1 VTKGP
6 AERVAHALL
15 YEGYLLYPY
24 RTSAAKNRFRWT
36 LGSLYPCA
44 LAQLAGEPA
53 ELHAECLVLRLVSA
67 GDPRLDVSVRFL
79 QLAPHTRDGAISQAA
94 VERRLELPEL
104 RLAELATSARARTF
118 DLATAAADDFD
129 ESGLRCAQLQVR
141 VTVVVRPV
149 AEAVQRIAI
158 TVRNLTAVDERALST
173 PFDRRRAEPLLLA
186 SANLLLSCR
195 DGQFVSL
202 LEPPPE
208 LAPLA
213 EGCRNIGVWPV
224 LVGTEPAR
232 DCMLASPIILYD
244 YPAIAPES
252 SGDHFDATE
261 IDELL
266 RLRLLTLAEP
276 EKAELRAAD
285 PRTRELLERAEGL
298 SEEGVWALHGARRDP
313 PASGGRPALGPGERV
328 RLCPRPGR
336 DAFDHVLRGEPATI
350 IGCEQDLEGRAYYTV
365 TLDND
370 PGRDLGLQGFPGHR
384 FFFEPDEVEKWR

>member
-1 VTKGP
+1 MTQGP
-6 AERVAHALL
+6 AERVARALL

-44 LAQLAGEPA
+44 LAELASEPA
-53 ELHAECLVLRLVSA
+53 ELHAECLVLRLVSLR
-67 GDPRLDVSVRFL
+67 DPRLDVSVRFL
-79 QLAPHTRDGAISQAA
+79 QPAWQLQDGEISQAA

-104 RLAELATSARARTF
+104 RLAELASSACARTF
-118 DLATAAADDFD
+118 ELATGADDCD
-129 ESGLRCAQLQVR
+129 DSGRWCPPLQVR
-141 VTVVVRPV
+141 VTVVVRRV

-158 TVRNLTAVDERALST
+158 TVRNVTAVDEHALST
-173 PFDRRRAEPLLLA
+173 PFDRTRASPFLLA
-186 SANLLLSCR
+186 SAHLMLSCR
-195 DGQFVSL
+195 DAEFVSL

-213 EGCRNIGVWPV
+213 KGCRNVGVWPV
-224 LVGTEPAR
+224 LVGIAPAR

-252 SGDHFDATE
+252 PGDHFDATE

-266 RLRLLTLAEP
+266 RLRLLTLAET

-298 SEEGVWALHGARRDP
+298 SEEGVWALHGARRDA
-313 PASGGRPALGPGERV
+313 PASGGRLALGPGERV

-350 IGCEQDLEGRAYYTV
+350 IGCEQDFEGRAYYTV

-384 FFFEPDEVEKWR
+384 FFFEPDEVEKWP